1 MKTEKLIPFAPILIE
16 STRSI
21 GYSFESALADII
33 DNSIAKRA
41 QNINIYFSSL
51 DPQYVAVLDDGTG
64 MSEKELLNA
73 MRFGSKSS
81 LDVRDKDDL
90 GRFGL
95 GLKTASLSQCRKLT
109 VISKQNGVIH
119 AACWDLDYVIKN
131 EDWSLQCFNHR
142 ETEKLPHVDYLDTVT
157 SGTIVIW
164 ENFDRIDASASDRR
178 KVFDEN
184 LERCRNHISLVF
196 HRFMENE
203 GRHKPLKIYFN
214 EAPVEPTD
222 PFLTSHPATQ
232 PLTEQ
237 TLIIN
242 GTKIQVKPYILPY
255 ASKVSQKDRKKL
267 GELAE
272 LRSNQGFYVYRNR
285 RLIIWGSWF
294 RLIKAE
300 ELNKLARIRVDIPN
314 SLDAIWEID
323 VKKSTA
329 SLPDIIKEPL
339 RNIVRQA
346 IAGSEK
352 VYKYRGRKTNDDNL
366 EHIWITLE
374 NRGKYE
380 YLINRDMQIYKHLE
394 NLLDDEGRNY
404 LNLFVHMLEGS
415 FPYGDI
421 YFRLA
426 KDENSITT
434 TRLEFEDVYRHA
446 QDLIASYRDI
456 LGKSPQETLTILET
470 NDFFMNYPD
479 VIKKLKEEYQD
490 EC

>member
-1 MKTEKLIPFAPILIE
+1 MKAEKLIPFAPILIE

-21 GYSFESALADII
+21 GYSFETALADII
-33 DNSIAKRA
+33 DNSIAKKA
-41 QNINIYFSSL
+41 TEINIYFSSN

-64 MSEKELLNA
+64 MSENELLNA

-109 VISKQNGVIH
+109 VISKQNGNTH
-119 AACWDLDYVIKN
+119 AACWDLDYVIEKG
-131 EDWSLQCFNHR
+131 DWSLQWLNQQEIR
-142 ETEKLPHVDYLDTVT
+142 SLPHSEYLNTVE

-164 ENFDRIDASASDRR
+164 ESFDRIDASAADRR

-184 LERCRNHISLVF
+184 IEHARSHVSLVF
-196 HRFMENE
+196 HRFMEKE
-203 GRHKPLKIYFN
+203 GNRRPIRIYFN
-214 EAPVEPTD
+214 MDLLKPTD
-222 PFLTSHPATQ
+222 PFLTSHPSTQ

-237 TLIIN
+237 ILIVN
-242 GTKIQVKPYILPY
+242 DAKIRVKPYILPY
-255 ASKVSQKDRKKL
+255 ASKVSQKDKKKL
-267 GELAE
+267 GELAD

-352 VYKYRGRKTNDDNL
+352 VYKYRGRKLKDDKL
-366 EHIWITLE
+366 EHVWITME

-380 YLINRDMQIYKHLE
+380 YLINRDMQIYRQIE
-394 NLLDDEGRNY
+394 ALLDDQGRNY
-404 LNLFVHMLEGS
+404 LNLFVRMLEGS

-426 KDENSITT
+426 KDENSIETEK
-434 TRLEFEDVYRHA
+434 LEFEDVYQHA
-446 QDLIASYRDI
+446 QDLIESYRKT
-456 LGKSPQETLTILET
+456 LGNSPQEIINILEV

-479 VIKKLKEEYQD
+479 VIRKLREEYQD
-490 EC
+490 EQ